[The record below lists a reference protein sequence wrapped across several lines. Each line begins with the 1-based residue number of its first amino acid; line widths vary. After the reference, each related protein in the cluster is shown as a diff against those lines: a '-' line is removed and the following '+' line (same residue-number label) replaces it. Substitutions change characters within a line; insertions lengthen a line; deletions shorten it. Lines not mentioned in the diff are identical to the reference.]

1 MCVMRLKWWLP
12 GKFILN
18 VYIRKKEGSLINNVS
33 FHLHKPENKEQNTP
47 KARRW
52 GNIKDKGR
60 NK

>member
-52 GNIKDKGR
+52 GKY
-60 NK
+60 